1 MLRWNSFYD
10 IFQFPLKLLFIGLT
24 LLTCS
29 NLVLNPNLE
38 MFYIVDNEH
47 LIIMAHLV
55 KTIANFIIA
64 NFPFLVLI
72 KMVSRKNNS
81 DESILFG
88 IIGYV
93 IFLIT
98 TMIYAQQDLGSSA
111 YSQILGLSFNTTK
124 IAQMSGYIRYPLQT
138 GLIGAISIGFSTR
151 FIAMRAKNKLR
162 YGLFSFIDRFSYGVI
177 LTIFNSFLLGLLFCF
192 IWPYFIVGVN
202 EAVMYI
208 AKDIGNPVNL
218 FMYGILDRLFSVFN
232 LGGLIRYSF
241 YFTDLG
247 GSWIDMTGVGYAGDV
262 TVWMAQMARN
272 MVPSG
277 VGRFITPYYIINLFA
292 MPALIISF
300 FTLFTDKIERKR
312 IRLFFV
318 LAIVVSLITGIY
330 LPVEI
335 LLLVTAPILFFMH
348 LFVNGL
354 LYGVCAALEINIG
367 FAYSGSSVV
376 AMPGSIFDLLIHVR
390 NLSLSDQLVML
401 GIVGVVTAIVY
412 YAMVQIYYRFLALD
426 LFNTGLTEYKL
437 NKLSDA
443 VGGITNV
450 KMLYSSPFRLYMQ
463 VYDSKLINYNIF
475 KEIGASKIVETKSGY
490 AIDFGA
496 SSTIYRTELNKRVKA
511 SKRVA
516 K

>member
-29 NLVLNPNLE
+29 SLVLNPNLE

-124 IAQMSGYIRYPLQT
+124 IAQMIGYIRYPLQT

-177 LTIFNSFLLGLLFCF
+177 LSIFYSFLLGLLFCF

-208 AKDIGNPVNL
+208 AKDI
-218 FMYGILDRLFSVFN
+218 
-232 LGGLIRYSF
+232 
-241 YFTDLG
+241 
-247 GSWIDMTGVGYAGDV
+247 
-262 TVWMAQMARN
+262 
-272 MVPSG
+272 
-277 VGRFITPYYIINLFA
+277 
-292 MPALIISF
+292 
-300 FTLFTDKIERKR
+300 
-312 IRLFFV
+312 
-318 LAIVVSLITGIY
+318 
-330 LPVEI
+330 
-335 LLLVTAPILFFMH
+335 
-348 LFVNGL
+348 
-354 LYGVCAALEINIG
+354 
-367 FAYSGSSVV
+367 
-376 AMPGSIFDLLIHVR
+376 
-390 NLSLSDQLVML
+390 
-401 GIVGVVTAIVY
+401 
-412 YAMVQIYYRFLALD
+412 
-426 LFNTGLTEYKL
+426 
-437 NKLSDA
+437 
-443 VGGITNV
+443 
-450 KMLYSSPFRLYMQ
+450 
-463 VYDSKLINYNIF
+463 
-475 KEIGASKIVETKSGY
+475 EIGRAHV
-490 AIDFGA
+490 
-496 SSTIYRTELNKRVKA
+496 
-511 SKRVA
+511 
-516 K
+516 